1 MLFINSRL
9 CNYATFFD
17 LGIKNIVCNFAKLR
31 ITAFILSIIVLVLSC
46 MPCTDGANAMNGKTK
61 QETVKA
67 SHQQDSH
74 SQSDACSPFCSCSCC
89 SGTPIPQVL
98 GKLTLVTPEIIN
110 SYCSFYSSSV
120 KGISLAIWQPPQL
133 A

>member
-1 MLFINSRL
+1 
-9 CNYATFFD
+9 
-17 LGIKNIVCNFAKLR
+17 
-31 ITAFILSIIVLVLSC
+31 
-46 MPCTDGANAMNGKTK
+46 MPCTDGANAINGKAK
-61 QETVKA
+61 QEVVKA

-74 SQSDACSPFCSCSCC
+74 SKTDACSPFCSCSCC

-98 GKLTLVTPEIIN
+98 GKLTLVKPELIKN
-110 SYCSFYSSSV
+110 YSPFYLSSI